1 MGSTY
6 SIMPGHVKLGK
17 AGEPDPDPMPYLVC
31 DMETKRADQNI
42 EYDPKNM
49 YWCPDGKH
57 GYMKCMVVSNDGTKA
72 EVMCGHEKKVFKT
85 SEIGQVNPPKFE
97 KIEDMADLTYLND
110 ASVFHNLDGR
120 FKAKLIYPYS
130 GLFCIV
136 VNPYKRYP
144 IYTATC
150 VKLYLGKRRNEV
162 PPHLWAITETAYR
175 NMLTNIKNQS
185 MLITGES
192 GAGKTENTKK
202 VIAYLAAVAVPP
214 KKKGADDKKVS
225 LEDQIVATNP
235 ILESYGNA
243 KTSRNDNS
251 SRFGK
256 FIRIHFN
263 AAGKLAGCDIE
274 SYLLEKSR
282 ITQQQE
288 VERSYH
294 IFYQLLQPFV
304 STMKAKCLLTDDI
317 YDYEYVSQGKVTVA
331 SIDDNE
337 ELEMTDSAF
346 DIIGFSEQ
354 EKWDCYKLT
363 AAIMTCGAV
372 KFEQKGRDDQAETGN
387 MDYPNKVAELFG
399 VNALELFKSFCKPKI
414 KVGTEWVTKGQ
425 SCEQA
430 TNGVGGIA
438 RATFDRIFKWL
449 IIKCNDT
456 LIDKSM
462 KKVNFCAVLDIAGFE
477 MFDYNGFEQI
487 SINFVNEKL
496 QQFFNNHMFV
506 VEQELYQ
513 AEGLDVAMVDFGMD
527 LAACIIMFEKPMG
540 IWSILEEESN
550 FPKATDKSFEDKI
563 KTQHLGK
570 SAPMA
575 KAKSSTDP
583 NAHFAIIHYAG
594 TVSYNVTGWLEK
606 NKDPVNDTVVDVLKR
621 GSCELMKVLWADH
634 PGQSAP
640 PDEGKKKKKKG
651 GGKTVASVYLVQ
663 LAELMATLNITEPHF
678 IRCIVP
684 NTHKKPLE
692 TETPLIM
699 HQLTC
704 NGVLEGIRVCML
716 GFPNRML
723 YRDYKARY
731 MVLGA
736 EILATAANDKDGVF
750 ALMDKIAFER
760 EKFRCGHTMV
770 FFRAGALAA
779 LEEARDGIVLKLVR
793 WMQGQAFG
801 RIRRKAYQK
810 KADQREL
817 MKVIQRNF
825 RKYMVLR
832 SWGWFVIIQETKP
845 LVGQQNPEQ
854 ELAELEEKANAKY
867 GAYEDA
873 LKTKARLQ
881 EENVAAKEEIQA
893 LIKQIEAEQG
903 NMSQYTDRQ
912 AAATAEKTRLEG
924 VLVETGNLL
933 VQMQQSRED
942 ATGEKKEL
950 EAENMV
956 IKKDI
961 EDLELAI
968 QKLEQEKTNRD
979 HNIRS
984 LNDEIANQ
992 DEVINKLN
1000 KEKKHVAENNS
1011 KAAEDL
1017 QSAEDKVSHL
1027 NNVKSKLESTFDELE
1042 DSLNKEKRARAD
1054 IEKKRRK
1061 IEGDLKVAQET
1072 VMDLERG
1079 KKEVEGNIARKEK
1092 DLSALSSRLEDEQN
1106 IVAKVQKD

>member
-1 MGSTY
+1 MG
-6 SIMPGHVKLGK
+6 
-17 AGEPDPDPMPYLVC
+17 
-31 DMETKRADQNI
+31 
-42 EYDPKNM
+42 
-49 YWCPDGKH
+49 
-57 GYMKCMVVSNDGTKA
+57 
-72 EVMCGHEKKVFKT
+72 
-85 SEIGQVNPPKFE
+85 
-97 KIEDMADLTYLND
+97 
-110 ASVFHNLDGR
+110 
-120 FKAKLIYPYS
+120 
-130 GLFCIV
+130 
-136 VNPYKRYP
+136 
-144 IYTATC
+144 
-150 VKLYLGKRRNEV
+150 
-162 PPHLWAITETAYR
+162 
-175 NMLTNIKNQS
+175 
-185 MLITGES
+185 
-192 GAGKTENTKK
+192 
-202 VIAYLAAVAVPP
+202 
-214 KKKGADDKKVS
+214 
-225 LEDQIVATNP
+225 
-235 ILESYGNA
+235 
-243 KTSRNDNS
+243 
-251 SRFGK
+251 
-256 FIRIHFN
+256 
-263 AAGKLAGCDIE
+263 
-274 SYLLEKSR
+274 
-282 ITQQQE
+282 
-288 VERSYH
+288 
-294 IFYQLLQPFV
+294 
-304 STMKAKCLLTDDI
+304 
-317 YDYEYVSQGKVTVA
+317 
-331 SIDDNE
+331 
-337 ELEMTDSAF
+337 
-346 DIIGFSEQ
+346 
-354 EKWDCYKLT
+354 
-363 AAIMTCGAV
+363 
-372 KFEQKGRDDQAETGN
+372 
-387 MDYPNKVAELFG
+387 
-399 VNALELFKSFCKPKI
+399 
-414 KVGTEWVTKGQ
+414 
-425 SCEQA
+425 
-430 TNGVGGIA
+430 
-438 RATFDRIFKWL
+438 
-449 IIKCNDT
+449 
-456 LIDKSM
+456 
-462 KKVNFCAVLDIAGFE
+462 
-477 MFDYNGFEQI
+477 
-487 SINFVNEKL
+487 
-496 QQFFNNHMFV
+496 
-506 VEQELYQ
+506 
-513 AEGLDVAMVDFGMD
+513 
-527 LAACIIMFEKPMG
+527 
-540 IWSILEEESN
+540 
-550 FPKATDKSFEDKI
+550 
-563 KTQHLGK
+563 
-570 SAPMA
+570 
-575 KAKSSTDP
+575 
-583 NAHFAIIHYAG
+583 
-594 TVSYNVTGWLEK
+594 
-606 NKDPVNDTVVDVLKR
+606 
-621 GSCELMKVLWADH
+621 
-634 PGQSAP
+634 
-640 PDEGKKKKKKG
+640 KKKKKG
-651 GGKTVASVYLVQ
+651 GGKTVSSVYLVQ
-663 LAELMATLNITEPHF
+663 LADLMGTLNITEPHF

-731 MVLGA
+731 MVLVA
-736 EILATAANDKDGVF
+736 ELLAKAANDKEGVY

-832 SWGWFVIIQETKP
+832 SWGWFVIIQKTKP

-1017 QSAEDKVSHL
+1017 QAAQDKVDHL
-1027 NNVKSKLESTFDELE
+1027 NKIKSKLEQTLDELN
-1042 DSLNKEKRARAD
+1042 DSLAREKRARAD
-1054 IEKKRRK
+1054 IEKRRRK
-1061 IEGDLKVAQET
+1061 VEGDLKVTQEG
-1072 VMDLERG
+1072 VADLERS
-1079 KKEVEGNIARKEK
+1079 KKDMENTISRKEK
-1092 DLSALSSRLEDEQN
+1092 DLGALSAKLEDEQS
-1106 IVAKVQKD
+1106 